1 MARERINDADCK
13 QKGQER
19 REGDSS
25 RKEKNRLF
33 PKGFGWGNA
42 RVQGKE
48 NKKKTKEI
56 ERLKQL

>member
-25 RKEKNRLF
+25 RKEKNRLL
-33 PKGFGWGNA
+33 PKGCRWDNA
-42 RVQGKE
+42 SVQKE
-48 NKKKTKEI
+48 EDRKKTKEI
-56 ERLKQL
+56 EGLKG